1 MPGPSPTTAAVES
14 LRALS
19 LITKALEAMV
29 RADCLEIERRRAF
42 IDDFECEADL
52 VLGALLAD
60 SVSNRLKHCSFRA
73 ASAAARD
80 CCSAL
85 LRAHRSCLG
94 LPGHNDCQEALGRSL
109 IRGAAKFLKWQGLAH
124 GPAHA
129 ALWAWIDAALGM
141 VRAASPDDAPELIH
155 VLSTLTAAYDR
166 IPLAAIPALD
176 ALLQRL
182 TSQFSLSED
191 PVAGFFLAYR
201 QGSRSAPIRP
211 AALGAVSVD
220 TRYFSVA
227 AARDSVARCNAALL
241 QGRSPAVLGFPDL
254 EAGPL
259 QEALSHLSRCWDPE
273 KTRRR
278 SHRHALDSEL
288 YLAHGLE
295 SIQLALSGGLP
306 TALARCRLVDIS
318 KHGARVRTSSR
329 RSARLDVGDL
339 VAFRPGSLSALSDRR
354 EPSGKARPDLTGFEA
369 HSGSMQQKTGRIWTA
384 SPTGAAD
391 QPQVRQAA
399 SDAVTWLVGQI
410 RRVWHESEDEV
421 SVGIEILALHA
432 QHAQV
437 DDGRHA
443 HDVVVLGA
451 LERAQCARVIF
462 AADWHSETDT
472 VFLSVNGSVRKLSLE
487 SRVSLNDDAT
497 LGVCRVL

>member
-1 MPGPSPTTAAVES
+1 MPDPSPTASALES

-19 LITKALEAMV
+19 LITEALEAMV
-29 RADCLEIERRRAF
+29 RADCLELDERRAF

-52 VLGALLAD
+52 ALEALLAD
-60 SVSNRLKHCSFRA
+60 SVSNRLKPRSFRA
-73 ASAAARD
+73 AGAAARD

-94 LPGHNDCQEALGRSL
+94 LPGHDDCQEALGRGL
-109 IRGAAKFLKWQGLAH
+109 IRGAAKFLKWQGLAR

-141 VRAASPDDAPELIH
+141 LPATSPDDAPELVH
-155 VLSTLTAAYDR
+155 VLATLSASYDR
-166 IPLAAIPALD
+166 VPLTAIPALD

-182 TSQFSLSED
+182 TPQFSLSED
-191 PVAGFFLAYR
+191 PVADFFLAYR
-201 QGSRSAPIRP
+201 QGTRSAPIRP
-211 AALGAVSVD
+211 AALGAVSER
-220 TRYFSVA
+220 TLFFSVA
-227 AARDSVARCNAALL
+227 VARDSVARCSAALL
-241 QGRSPAVLGFPDL
+241 QGRSPALVGFPEL

-278 SHRHALDSEL
+278 SHRHALVSEL

-295 SIQLALSGGLP
+295 SIQLALSDGLP

-318 KHGARVRTSSR
+318 KHGAKVVTSSR
-329 RSARLDVGDL
+329 RSARLEVGDL
-339 VAFRPGSLSALSDRR
+339 VAFRP
-354 EPSGKARPDLTGFEA
+354 
-369 HSGSMQQKTGRIWTA
+369 
-384 SPTGAAD
+384 
-391 QPQVRQAA
+391 
-399 SDAVTWLVGQI
+399 SDAVAWLVGQI

-421 SVGIEILALHA
+421 SVGIETLALQA
-432 QHAQV
+432 QHAQL

-443 HDVVVLGA
+443 HDVVVWGA
-451 LERAQCARVIF
+451 LERGQCVRVIF
-462 AADWHSETDT
+462 AAAWHSETDT
-472 VFLSVNGSVRKLSLE
+472 VFLSANGSVRKLSLE